1 MLWVSSGNKIIKIDL
16 KTNTSILFSSNDNIR
31 TSNFRPGAFTQGS
44 DGRLYFG
51 GGNGFCWFYPEIQ
64 KRNTTVNHITITDIE
79 IHNKSVFSV
88 NDFDSTLFDA
98 QTNTLKLNHKQR
110 NIGLEFS
117 ALNFISPTSV
127 NYAYRL
133 KGVDKDWVFVDSKR
147 RYVNYNNLSKGRYTF
162 EVKSTDE
169 NGVWMQDIQTM
180 TIVVAPAPYETWW
193 AYLLYILMFATISTT
208 IYRTIL
214 NRIRLR
220 RDLLITRIKQEKTEE
235 LTQVKL
241 KYFTN
246 VSHELLTPLTI
257 ISCLIDDFNY
267 QFPDNFKQYSIMK
280 SNIVRLKRL
289 LQQILDFRKMES
301 GNMKLSIGEADL
313 VEFVRDVCTHNF
325 EPLVKQKN
333 IAFSIYAPEKLFGWF
348 DADKMDKILFNLLS
362 NAFKYT
368 PRGGTINLTIQAATK
383 DDLQFVKIFVND
395 TGSGIEASRVP
406 HIFDRFFGNNQH
418 GDSNGIGLSLTKD
431 LVEIHKGII
440 NVESQVNVGT
450 TFVVELPI
458 DKEFYNSIDF
468 KQNATIAQEP
478 QDTEDSTVNEPLINA
493 NASPVKDKSIT
504 LLIVEDNVDLLM
516 IIASTLSRY
525 YTVITAENGVQA
537 MEKLQENE
545 VDIIIS
551 DVMMPEMDGLTFC
564 RTLKENVDHSHTPVL
579 LLTAKNQVED
589 RIACYNAGADAYI
602 AKPFEMDVLIARIHS
617 LIINRQK
624 RNTEFRSS
632 LSINP
637 KNYESNSIDANFL
650 KDAIKVVE
658 DNLSNFEFTHDDLFE
673 ALHTSKSTLYRKIK
687 SLTGFSP
694 SEFIRNI
701 RLKHA
706 CLMLKNGTGNISEIA
721 YDVGFN
727 DPKYFS
733 TCFKNEFGMT
743 PREYMRD
750 NKPEDLPLSET

>member
-1 MLWVSSGNKIIKIDL
+1 M
-16 KTNTSILFSSNDNIR
+16 
-31 TSNFRPGAFTQGS
+31 
-44 DGRLYFG
+44 
-51 GGNGFCWFYPEIQ
+51 
-64 KRNTTVNHITITDIE
+64 
-79 IHNKSVFSV
+79 NKSLVVAIILCTSFSLI
-88 NDFDSTLFDA
+88 NAQSTLVEAESFTDKGGWVVDQQFTEQMGSPYLLAHGMGVPVKDA
-98 QTNTLKLNHKQR
+98 STHIRIQETGKYHVWARTKNWVPGNWEAPGRFYIHINGRRLENQLGKNPGWNWEYAGELKLQR
-110 NIGLEFS
+110 G
-117 ALNFISPTSV
+117 
-127 NYAYRL
+127 
-133 KGVDKDWVFVDSKR
+133 K
-147 RYVNYNNLSKGRYTF
+147 
-162 EVKSTDE
+162 
-169 NGVWMQDIQTM
+169 
-180 TIVVAPAPYETWW
+180 
-193 AYLLYILMFATISTT
+193 
-208 IYRTIL
+208 
-214 NRIRLR
+214 
-220 RDLLITRIKQEKTEE
+220 
-235 LTQVKL
+235 VKL
-241 KYFTN
+241 
-246 VSHELLTPLTI
+246 S
-257 ISCLIDDFNY
+257 
-267 QFPDNFKQYSIMK
+267 
-280 SNIVRLKRL
+280 
-289 LQQILDFRKMES
+289 LQD
-301 GNMKLSIGEADL
+301 
-313 VEFVRDVCTHNF
+313 
-325 EPLVKQKN
+325 
-333 IAFSIYAPEKLFGWF
+333 FGWF

-458 DKEFYNSIDF
+458 DKEFYNTIDF
-468 KQNATIAQEP
+468 KQNATTAQEP
-478 QDTEDSTVNEPLINA
+478 QYTEDSTVNEPLINA

-564 RTLKENVDHSHTPVL
+564 RTLKENVDHSHTSVL

-650 KDAIKVVE
+650 KDAINVVE
-658 DNLSNFEFTHDDLFE
+658 ENLSNFDFTHDDLFD

-750 NKPEDLPLSET
+750 NKPEDPTLSDT